1 MKHKQN
7 GVNGHVKNGYKN
19 GYTNGHVYGLS
30 KANGIHKNNNDDV
43 KKVGGYKLLG
53 WCLCLRLLC
62 I

>member
-19 GYTNGHVYGLS
+19 GYTNGQVNGLS
-30 KANGIHKNNNDDV
+30 KANGIHKNNNYDV
-43 KKVGGYKLLG
+43 KVGGYKLVG